1 MAFVAKNRES
11 GELARCSVVTTDMA
25 THGNNRMNGKGCPYP
40 ATDAPLGAP
49 GAFPGSGSDQ
59 WHRTLTGRQAPEPV
73 SAKLRMIYG
82 NIVAEKLPDR
92 MLDLLSRIDQK
103 SSKQ

>member
-1 MAFVAKNRES
+1 
-11 GELARCSVVTTDMA
+11 
-25 THGNNRMNGKGCPYP
+25 MNGR
-40 ATDAPLGAP
+40 GAP
-49 GAFPGSGSDQ
+49 QHPEPDSPQQAKGSFPGTDSDQ

-82 NIVAEKLPDR
+82 NIVAEQLPDH
-92 MLDLLSRIDQK
+92 MLDLLSQLDQK